1 MSLESLEKLSY
12 IMDFQIVFKVLLPE
26 FFVLLGILVTIV
38 TSLFETTKKHNA
50 VIAASFLLLASLAC
64 YQTYIVDA
72 SQSVMGET
80 IIFDSFVNDQ
90 FSILLRALI
99 YGVCF
104 LIVLGASQ
112 YLKVLESPA
121 EYYPIMLSSAL
132 GAAVLTAASD
142 FLVFFVALETLG
154 LGAILLTAYAR
165 YNKASNEAGI
175 KYLITSA
182 VSTAM
187 LLMSISFIY
196 GLTGSTNFSAV
207 AARFFQLQGFGILSD
222 PLLTLISVLLCSVI
236 AFKLAAAPFHN
247 WSPDVYSG
255 APTSTTLFL
264 SVVSKIAAFGIA
276 IRIFSSVFVSNKV
289 LLMFMIFAILSI
301 VIGNY
306 VGVIQVISRGT
317 VKRLLA
323 YSSIAQAGYLLTALA
338 IFRPESLSGLLLY
351 LTIYAL
357 MNTGAFLC
365 AIYFEQIT
373 GSVRIF
379 DYSGMIKKRPAMVVA
394 FAFCLISLAGLP
406 LIPAGFIAKFFLFS
420 AVFSSGIVFGKLLAV
435 VGLIGSIIALFYY
448 MYLVKIL
455 VVDDVSTPVKAI
467 PDKEESPSVLV
478 KLATFIAVLKLVVI
492 GFFMMDFLKEFTAD
506 TISKLL
512 A

>member
-1 MSLESLEKLSY
+1 
-12 IMDFQIVFKVLLPE
+12 MDFQIVFKVLLPE

-38 TSLFETTKKHNA
+38 TSLFDSSKKHNA
-50 VIAASFLLLASLAC
+50 GIASAFLFIATLAC
-64 YQTYIVDA
+64 YQNYFLGGGQA
-72 SQSVMGET
+72 
-80 IIFDSFVNDQ
+80 IIFDSFINDQ

-99 YGVCF
+99 YGTCF

-132 GAAVLTAASD
+132 GAAVLTAAND

-154 LGAILLTAYAR
+154 LGAILITAYAR

-196 GLTGSTNFSAV
+196 GLTGLTKFNAI
-207 AARFFQLQGFGILSD
+207 AGKLYELQGFGVLSA
-222 PLLTLISVLLCSVI
+222 PLITLISVLLCAVI

-247 WSPDVYSG
+247 WAPDVYSG

-276 IRIFSSVFVSNKV
+276 IRLFSSVFVSSKI
-289 LLMFMIFAILSI
+289 LILFMIFAVLSI
-301 VIGNY
+301 IVGNY
-306 VGVIQVISRGT
+306 VGVIQMISRGT

-323 YSSIAQAGYLLTALA
+323 YSSIAQGGYLLIALS
-338 IFRPESLSGLLLY
+338 IFKPESLSALLLY
-351 LTIYAL
+351 LIIYAF

-379 DYSGMIKKRPAMVVA
+379 DYSGMIQKRPAMVVA

-420 AVFSSGIVFGKLLAV
+420 SAYSAGAIYSGINFGQILAII
-435 VGLIGSIIALFYY
+435 GLIGSIVALFYY

-467 PDKEESPSVLV
+467 PEKDETPSSMVKFATFV
-478 KLATFIAVLKLVVI
+478 AVAKLAII
-492 GFFMMDFLKEFTAD
+492 GFFMMDFAKELTAD
-506 TISKLL
+506 TITKLL
-512 A
+512 F

>member
-1 MSLESLEKLSY
+1 MSKESLEKLSY

-26 FFVLLGILVTIV
+26 ILVILGILVTIV

-50 VIAASFLLLASLAC
+50 GIASVFLFLASLAC
-64 YQTYIVDA
+64 YKNYFEAIDE
-72 SQSVMGET
+72 S
-80 IIFDSFVNDQ
+80 ILYDSFVNDQ

-99 YGVCF
+99 YGTCF

-112 YLKVLESPA
+112 YLKVIESPA
-121 EYYPIMLSSAL
+121 EYYPILLSAGL
-132 GAAVLTAASD
+132 GAAVLTAAND

-154 LGAILLTAYAR
+154 LGAILMTAYAR
-165 YNKASNEAGI
+165 YNKSSNEAGI

-196 GLTGSTNFSAV
+196 GLTGATNFTAV
-207 AARFFQLQGFGILSD
+207 AARLYQLQGFGILPN
-222 PLLTLISVLLCSVI
+222 PLVTLISVLLCSVI

-247 WSPDVYSG
+247 WAPDVYSG

-276 IRIFSSVFVSNKV
+276 IRLFSSVFVSGKI
-289 LLMFMIFAILSI
+289 LALFMIFAVLSI

-306 VGVIQVISRGT
+306 VGVIQMISRGT

-323 YSSIAQAGYLLTALA
+323 YSSIAQGGYLLIALS
-338 IFRPESLSGLLLY
+338 IFKPESLSALLLY

-373 GSVRIF
+373 GSARIF
-379 DYSGMIKKRPAMVVA
+379 DYAGMIKKRPAMVVA

-420 AVFSSGIVFGKLLAV
+420 SAFSASIALGKVLAII
-435 VGLIGSIIALFYY
+435 GLIGSIVALFYY

-467 PDKEESPSVLV
+467 PEKDEHPSRLV
-478 KLATFIAVLKLVVI
+478 KIATFIAVSKLAFI
-492 GFFMMDFLKEFTAD
+492 GFFMMDFLKELTAD
-506 TISKLL
+506 TIAKLL
-512 A
+512 S